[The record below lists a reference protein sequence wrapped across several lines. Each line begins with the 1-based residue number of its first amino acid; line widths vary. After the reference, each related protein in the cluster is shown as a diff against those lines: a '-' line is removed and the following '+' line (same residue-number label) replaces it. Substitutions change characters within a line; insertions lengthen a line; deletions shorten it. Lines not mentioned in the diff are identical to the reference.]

1 VSDQAQAD
9 AQAPAPDIIGFRPLK
24 PPSSPFVMALLAGIV
39 IVAILAIAGGGLFV
53 LAIGAVL
60 TVFLVPI
67 VDRLERRGMG
77 RTGATILVIVVTT
90 VVVVVLLVAFLVVL
104 VEQGVKLVHEW
115 PTYQAQL
122 QSGYQTADIPPQ
134 IRSAIDAV
142 LVTLHDTS
150 ASVDEGTA
158 VLGLVQG
165 VLGIVGTI
173 FAFFILPFFTFY
185 LVKDQ
190 PKMAASFNAAIPGP
204 WKKDVGATLDYL
216 KRDFAMYFKAEMIV
230 GTIMGVSV
238 TIAMVVI
245 GLICGGGPLVTF
257 AVLLGLIALVMEL
270 LPQIGPVISYV
281 PALMLAL
288 VTSPLAVVL
297 VSVFYFIAFNVEGS
311 VLVPTFE
318 GKMLDFG
325 GATVIFLITVGFLLA
340 GIVGAILAL
349 PVAMAS
355 RDIYGQYF
363 RKSIHDSEILA
374 TPVTAP
380 VAAAGPA
387 LAAEGA

>member
-1 VSDQAQAD
+1 VSDQAQPA
-9 AQAPAPDIIGFRPLK
+9 APDIIGFRPLK
-24 PPSSPFVMALLAGIV
+24 PPSSPFVLALLAGIV
-39 IVAILAIAGGGLFV
+39 IVAMLAIAGGGLFV
-53 LAIGAVL
+53 LAVGAVL

-67 VDRLERRGMG
+67 VDALERRGMG

-90 VVVVVLLVAFLVVL
+90 VVIVVLLVAFVVIL

-115 PTYQAQL
+115 PIYQAQL
-122 QSGYQTADIPPQ
+122 QAGYQTTDLPPQ
-134 IRSAIDAV
+134 LRSAIDAV
-142 LVTLHDTS
+142 LATVQDNTS
-150 ASVDEGTA
+150 HVDKGA
-158 VLGLVQG
+158 AILGVVQG
-165 VLGIVGTI
+165 VLGLVGAVM
-173 FAFFILPFFTFY
+173 AFFILPFFTFY

-190 PKMAASFNAAIPGP
+190 PKMAASFDASIPGP
-204 WKKDVGATLDYL
+204 WRHDVKTTLDYL
-216 KRDFAMYFKAEMIV
+216 KRDFAMYFKAELIV
-230 GTIMGVSV
+230 GTIMGIAV

-297 VSVFYFIAFNVEGS
+297 VSVFYFVAFNIEGS
-311 VLVPTFE
+311 ILVPSFE
-318 GKMLDFG
+318 GKMLNFG
-325 GATVIFLITVGFLLA
+325 GATIIFLITIGFLLA
-340 GIVGAILAL
+340 GIVGAILSL
-349 PVAMAS
+349 PVAMAC

-374 TPVTAP
+374 TPVAAP